1 MAVTKS
7 LWLGNRDGQLLQLQS
22 VHTLRV
28 TDLAKAFLEVGK
40 LNFLWTKLILKLVIC
55 SSIYHQAQI
64 VRNHILHVLVL
75 VTH

>member
-28 TDLAKAFLEVGK
+28 TDLAKAFLEDGK
-40 LNFLWTKLILKLVIC
+40 LNFLWTRLTLKLVIC